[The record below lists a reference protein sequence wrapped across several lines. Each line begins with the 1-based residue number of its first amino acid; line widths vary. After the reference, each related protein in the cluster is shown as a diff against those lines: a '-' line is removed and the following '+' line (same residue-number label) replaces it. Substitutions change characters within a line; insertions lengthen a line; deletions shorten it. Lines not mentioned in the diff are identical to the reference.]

1 MKIRILTADKV
12 DPLPENGLTIRE
24 AIQSYFLYEAQLA
37 RSNLRN
43 RLRTARF
50 FSIIGVV
57 ALFICLSLAQL
68 VQSIKTAPELT
79 DIVSVGLVIIG
90 WVAMWHPIDVLLY
103 DWWPIRQQRL
113 YFEKIASMEIEIN

>member
-57 ALFICLSLAQL
+57 ALFIFLSLSQL